1 MNSPFRYK
9 PSEDMIKEA
18 AQIIKE
24 IDSFDPQLQSAFAQ
38 GKMIGI
44 LIASDKEGKKVIL
57 KAFSGNVGG
66 LNRIEGFV
74 PPLIDLLDPE
84 GYFKKR
90 ESEIS
95 AMNRMI
101 EQLERSEELSE
112 SKHRL
117 AEIIAQRESDISLM
131 REKMRESKMKR
142 ERIRASLTEE
152 RSDSRYDR
160 EEVKGIL
167 ESLEQESRFEKGEL
181 ARMKRAYRE
190 REESTTGVISE
201 IEGKID
207 IARKER
213 SRASEELQ
221 RWISESCSVHNF
233 DNETLSIMEIFRVQ
247 GLIPPG
253 GTGECAAPKLLEYA
267 ALNGLHPLEMGEFWY
282 GQSPSTAV
290 RNHGHFYP
298 SCTSKCGPLLKFM
311 MRGLSVQEPPIS
323 IPEPMIIYLDRDIVV
338 VVKPSGIPSV
348 KGTDGRISLEEWLR
362 INTKGEIFPVHR
374 LDMDTSGIMI
384 YARNPESEVFLKREF
399 EEHIVRKEY
408 RARLLPW
415 NKIPEKGTVEL
426 PLSPDYDERPRQMV
440 NSNNGKGAVTRYT
453 VTGID
458 KDGLIEVSF
467 FPHTGRTHQL
477 RVHAAHK
484 SGLGCPIAGDM
495 LYGAGAFGERLCLH
509 AYAIAFIHPRS
520 AEPLSFATTKYS
532 F

>member
-112 SKHRL
+112 LKHRL

-131 REKMRESKMKR
+131 REKMRESKMER
-142 ERIRASLTEE
+142 ERIRASLTQ
-152 RSDSRYDR
+152 DAPD
-160 EEVKGIL
+160 IL
-167 ESLEQESRFEKGEL
+167 KSLEQESRFEKGEL
-181 ARMKRAYRE
+181 TRMKRAYRE
-190 REESTTGVISE
+190 QEEDLTAFISE
-201 IEGKID
+201 IEGEILK
-207 IARKER
+207 ARKER

-267 ALNGLHPLEMGEFWY
+267 VLNGLHPLEIGEFWY

-311 MRGLSVQEPPIS
+311 MRGLDVQEPRIT
-323 IPEPMIIYLDRDIVV
+323 IPEPHIIHIDTDIVV

-348 KGTDGRISLEEWLR
+348 KGADGRISLEEWLR
-362 INTKGEIFPVHR
+362 SNTKGEIFPVHR

-384 YARNPESEVFLKREF
+384 YARNTEAEVFLKREF
-399 EEHIVRKEY
+399 EEHTVRKEY
-408 RARLLPW
+408 IARLLPESV
-415 NKIPEKGTVEL
+415 ISEKGIVEL

-440 NSNNGKGAVTRYT
+440 DINTGKSAVTRYT

>member
-1 MNSPFRYK
+1 MNNPFRYR
-9 PSEDMIKEA
+9 PSAEMVKASGE
-18 AQIIKE
+18 IIRE
-24 IDSFDPQLQSAFAQ
+24 IDSFDPQLRNAFDE

-44 LIASDKEGKKVIL
+44 LITSDNDGKKMIL

-66 LNRIEGFV
+66 LNRIDGFV

-84 GYFKKR
+84 GHFKKR
-90 ESEIS
+90 EAEIS
-95 AMNRMI
+95 AMNKMIVRM
-101 EQLERSEELSE
+101 ESSEELTE
-112 SKHRL
+112 SKRRL
-117 AEIIAQRESDISLM
+117 AAIISERESAISNM
-131 REKMRESKMKR
+131 KEKMRESKMKR

-190 REESTTGVISE
+190 REESITGVISE

-282 GQSPSTAV
+282 GKSPSTAV

-311 MRGLSVQEPPIS
+311 MRGLCFEEPQIS

-362 INTKGEIFPVHR
+362 VNTKGEIFPVHR
-374 LDMDTSGIMI
+374 LDMDTSGIMV

-399 EEHIVRKEY
+399 EEHTVIKEY
-408 RARLLPW
+408 RARLLSQ
-415 NKIPEKGTVEL
+415 NRIPKKGIVEL

-458 KDGLIEVSF
+458 KDGHIEVSF

>member
-131 REKMRESKMKR
+131 REKMRESKMER
-142 ERIRASLTEE
+142 ERIRASLTQ
-152 RSDSRYDR
+152 DAPD
-160 EEVKGIL
+160 IL
-167 ESLEQESRFEKGEL
+167 KSLEQESRFEKGEL
-181 ARMKRAYRE
+181 TRMKRRYKE
-190 REESTTGVISE
+190 REEYLTAMISE
-201 IEGKID
+201 MEGEILR
-207 IARKER
+207 ARKER

-221 RWISESCSVHNF
+221 RWISESCTVHNF
-233 DNETLSIMEIFRVQ
+233 CNERLSIMEIFKAQ
-247 GLIPPG
+247 GTVPPG

-267 ALNGLHPLEMGEFWY
+267 AQNGLLPLEMGEFWY
-282 GQSPSTAV
+282 GESPATAV

-374 LDMDTSGIMI
+374 LDMDTSGIMV

-399 EEHIVRKEY
+399 EEHTVIKEY
-408 RARLLPW
+408 RARLLSQ
-415 NKIPEKGTVEL
+415 NRIPKKGIVEL

-440 NSNNGKGAVTRYT
+440 DSNNGKGAVTRYT

-484 SGLGCPIAGDM
+484 SGLGCPIAGDV